1 MSDWLSDF
9 EQKRLETGKRKS
21 EVEVLSSSYMKLDEA
36 LGINGFPRGKVID
49 IAGPAGVGKTA
60 LVLDFVAEAQRNNLV
75 CVYLDLQRDF
85 DSQFAHNRKVDIQD
99 LLIFRPKDIQ
109 SVALACEALMKE
121 GLADFIIFDSISA
134 VDTTEVS
141 LKEMINP
148 IRRHLLEYQSS
159 IIMLSQVR
167 EDLSQGGQTTP
178 HMRDL
183 DEIAN
188 VRMMMKSLHG
198 IKHEDVL
205 IGKEVE
211 IDIYKNDLATPAK
224 AVIEIYI

>member
-1 MSDWLSDF
+1 MSDWLSDY

-21 EVEVLSSSYMKLDEA
+21 EVEVMSSSYLKLDEA
-36 LGINGFPRGKVID
+36 LGINGIPRGKIID

-60 LVLDFVAEAQRNNLV
+60 LVLDIVAEAQRQNLV
-75 CVYLDLQRDF
+75 CVYMDLQRDF

-109 SVALACEALMKE
+109 SIAPACETLMKE
-121 GLADFIIFDSISA
+121 GFADFIIFDSISA
-134 VDTTEVS
+134 VDTSKVS
-141 LKEMINP
+141 LKEMVNP
-148 IRRHLLEYQSS
+148 IRRHLLEYKSS
-159 IIMLSQVR
+159 LILLSQVR
-167 EDLSQGGQTTP
+167 EDLSNGGQVTP
-178 HMRDL
+178 YMNDL

-188 VRMMMKSLHG
+188 VRMMMKKLHG

-211 IDIYKNDLATPAK
+211 VDIYKNDLATPAK